1 MEPGM
6 RMLREMN
13 QRIIIRIT
21 FKNHRGRRRW
31 SFSLT
36 PTFWPWEKKQ
46 SSEKRAFYR
55 FTHHPT
61 LWSAE
66 MPMHKGFERSVGW
79 SWPYTHPT
87 LTLHSDVTTT
97 NVSRMLNYKITD
109 RESQARCF
117 SAGSKLWV
125 RRLRTCSPCPSD
137 WWFVWIASIDSLN
150 AFLFFWQMEVLI
162 KQILTR
168 FSGEK
173 LANRNFIL
181 YLCILKNRPWKT

>member
-1 MEPGM
+1 MSTCSSSTIASWTSSCSVAIYTSFLAIANPHLTASITSVALTSTIASVVLTSTGSG
-6 RMLREMN
+6 
-13 QRIIIRIT
+13 RIT
-21 FKNHRGRRRW
+21 TIWGRNHRGRRRW

-87 LTLHSDVTTT
+87 LTLHSDVMPKKP
-97 NVSRMLNYKITD
+97 VDLQKYRGLLPD
-109 RESQARCF
+109 R
-117 SAGSKLWV
+117 
-125 RRLRTCSPCPSD
+125 
-137 WWFVWIASIDSLN
+137 
-150 AFLFFWQMEVLI
+150 
-162 KQILTR
+162 
-168 FSGEK
+168 
-173 LANRNFIL
+173 
-181 YLCILKNRPWKT
+181 WKAL